1 MLKLNLSLFD
11 GSGAGAAASSGA
23 TGATASASGA
33 NTNASAAEM
42 QASADTASA
51 ESASTTEASDAEPVK
66 PVDKSKLF
74 DELIKNEYKD
84 EFSKRTQKIIDQRF
98 KETKSLQEKQGK
110 LQPMLE
116 LLATKYGV
124 KADDVDGLV
133 SAISAD
139 DSLIENLAMEAGM
152 TVEQYRFTENL
163 KRENAELKRADEER
177 KRVEQNNKFYAEM
190 LDQSKQV
197 QAIYPTFNLEAELQN
212 KQFMEALR
220 VPGVSVR
227 TAYELAHRDELIAP
241 AMATA
246 AQKATE
252 AVVDNIKA
260 RGLRPTENGL
270 GNGSGVT
277 VKTDVSKMTKAERQ
291 EIFRRVV
298 ERGEK
303 I

>member
-1 MLKLNLSLFD
+1 MLKIKLSLFD
-11 GSGAGAAASSGA
+11 GSGAGAAASAGA
-23 TGATASASGA
+23 TGASASASGA

-42 QASADTASA
+42 QASADSM
-51 ESASTTEASDAEPVK
+51 SASNEASDAEPVK
-66 PVDKSKLF
+66 PVDKAKQF

-98 KETKSLQEKQGK
+98 KETKALQEKQGK

-116 LLATKYGV
+116 LLANKYGV

-133 SAISAD
+133 NAINAD
-139 DSLIENLAMEAGM
+139 DSLIESLAMDAGM

-252 AVVDNIKA
+252 AVVNNIKA
-260 RGLRPTENGL
+260 RGARPTENGL

-291 EIFRRVV
+291 EIYRRVV

>member
-11 GSGAGAAASSGA
+11 GGGGAGAAASGA
-23 TGATASASGA
+23 TGATAPAGA
-33 NTNASAAEM
+33 TTNASAAEM
-42 QASADTASA
+42 QTAEGTA
-51 ESASTTEASDAEPVK
+51 TNGNETPEAQPAQ

-98 KETKSLQEKQGK
+98 KETKSLQEKQNK
-110 LQPMLE
+110 LQPALE
-116 LLATKYGV
+116 VLANKYGI

-133 SAISAD
+133 NAINED
-139 DSLIENLAMEAGM
+139 NSLISDLAMEAGL
-152 TVEQYRFTENL
+152 TVEQYRFTEQL
-163 KRENAELKRADEER
+163 KRENAELKRAEAER
-177 KRVEQNNKFYAEM
+177 QRIEADNKFYADL

-197 QAIYPTFNLEAELQN
+197 QAIYPTFNLEAELKN
-212 KQFMEALR
+212 KSFMEALS

-246 AQKATE
+246 ARKATE
-252 AVVDNIKA
+252 AVVNNIKA
-260 RGLRPTENGL
+260 RGSRPTENGL
-270 GNGSGVT
+270 GNGSGLT
-277 VKTDVSKMTKAERQ
+277 VQTDVSKMTKADRK

>member
-11 GSGAGAAASSGA
+11 GGSGAGVAASGA

-42 QASADTASA
+42 QTAEGTA
-51 ESASTTEASDAEPVK
+51 TNGNETLEAQPAQ
-66 PVDKSKLF
+66 PVDKGKLF

-98 KETKSLQEKQGK
+98 KETKSLQEKQNK
-110 LQPMLE
+110 LQPALE
-116 LLATKYGV
+116 VLANKYGI

-133 SAISAD
+133 NAINED
-139 DSLIENLAMEAGM
+139 NSLISDLAMEAGL
-152 TVEQYRFTENL
+152 TVEQYRFTEQL
-163 KRENAELKRADEER
+163 KRENAELKRAEAER
-177 KRVEQNNKFYAEM
+177 QRIEADNKFYADM

-197 QAIYPTFNLEAELQN
+197 QAIYPTFNLEAELKN
-212 KQFMEALR
+212 KSFMEALS

-252 AVVDNIKA
+252 AVVNNIKA
-260 RGLRPTENGL
+260 RGARPIENGL
-270 GNGSGVT
+270 GNGSGLT
-277 VKTDVSKMTKAERQ
+277 VQTDVSKMTKAERR